1 MVDTLRS
8 IVFPFLDLWNLMTTD
23 STLTEL
29 KAYTAGTSAGN
40 DYVSKSMYALEK
52 NFNRDTEKLTAKLY
66 QKSTLANFLE
76 DNWASLSLLAGL
88 DRVLSFRQAYG
99 VTKARFFVG
108 DSNVGAL

>member
-1 MVDTLRS
+1 
-8 IVFPFLDLWNLMTTD
+8 
-23 STLTEL
+23 
-29 KAYTAGTSAGN
+29 
-40 DYVSKSMYALEK
+40 MYAVEK

-76 DNWASLSLLAGL
+76 DNWVSLSLLAGM

-108 DSNVGAL
+108 DSNVGALQAVSQKGLRHGYFKGYAAFLL

>member
-1 MVDTLRS
+1 MFAV
-8 IVFPFLDLWNLMTTD
+8 
-23 STLTEL
+23 
-29 KAYTAGTSAGN
+29 
-40 DYVSKSMYALEK
+40 EK

-66 QKSTLANFLE
+66 QKCTLVNFLE
-76 DNWASLSLLAGL
+76 DHWISLTLRAGM